1 MLCSKT
7 VYLEFSTLGRNW
19 RVRHRVKLHSFI
31 KALESVVIERLRSLC
46 RLRPRSKQVFEQSC
60 RANKLLGYIRRNTGF
75 IRSTDV
81 RRSVYTISLS
91 LDLFSAMQ
99 TQIWAPQFIELI
111 TIIERAQAWH

>member
-31 KALESVVIERLRSLC
+31 KALEAVVIKRLRSLC
-46 RLRPRSKQVFEQSC
+46 RLRPLMEQTIQVFEQSC
-60 RANKLLGYIRRNTGF
+60 RVKKLLGYIRRNTGS

-81 RRSVYTISLS
+81 RRSVYTISL
-91 LDLFSAMQ
+91 
-99 TQIWAPQFIELI
+99 
-111 TIIERAQAWH
+111 